1 MGLGLGCLLVGVT
14 ILSHSRSHCPEHDWK
29 RGPTCVPG
37 KRSVFAL
44 SDSQSGEDAEGVCQQ
59 EGEGHRTCPQAWEEE
74 DHSSDAGEWQE
85 EGQQEG
91 DGSRA
96 VCACWLLEVVTVLGR
111 GCRVK
116 AVACSRLPS
125 FRQWPPSAVFG
136 GPAVIRWNGERS
148 GPTTERQ
155 CTRSWG
161 SGREWQAPPPPQGHP
176 PTSCQ
181 AKQPSSG

>member
-1 MGLGLGCLLVGVT
+1 M
-14 ILSHSRSHCPEHDWK
+14 
-29 RGPTCVPG
+29 PG

-96 VCACWLLEVVTVLGR
+96 VCACWLVKIVTVLGR
-111 GCRVK
+111 GCCVK

-136 GPAVIRWNGERS
+136 GPAVIRWNGKRS
-148 GPTTERQ
+148 GPTTE
-155 CTRSWG
+155 W
-161 SGREWQAPPPPQGHP
+161 
-176 PTSCQ
+176 
-181 AKQPSSG
+181 